1 MDLPAEEALSGD
13 ERAAD
18 SSNQDSSLL
27 LKPSEDF
34 EVSAPDGYEFI
45 RTIGDG
51 SFGKVKLGVHKLTG
65 EQVAI
70 KILWKER
77 IKERTDIERISR

>member
-1 MDLPAEEALSGD
+1 VA
-13 ERAAD
+13 
-18 SSNQDSSLL
+18 
-27 LKPSEDF
+27 
-34 EVSAPDGYEFI
+34 APDGYEFI
-45 RTIGDG
+45 KTIGDG